1 MKKIFLK
8 LFMLPAFLFLISSCS
23 FFKLENAV
31 DPNNPSLGSVS
42 SNATR
47 NQIQSL
53 VTGLEARHRDYVFT
67 ITAAFGAF
75 GREIW
80 YLNASDPRWQT
91 DWLGQ
96 GGRKPDAAF
105 FGFGATGGAAYATPY
120 QTIKQAEVLI
130 ASAQNTSSIS
140 EQEKNAIMGFAKTIE
155 GYQFMIAAN
164 GQYQNGI
171 RIDIKDEQNPGP
183 FVSYTEALA
192 HIQKVLDEGNQAL
205 ANAGTGNFPFRL
217 TAGFTGTGFGTIAS
231 LRQLNRA
238 IAARL
243 AVYRQDWTG
252 ALNALR
258 ESFFTLTGDLDLGPA
273 HTYGAPPDI
282 FNPLYFVPN
291 AATTT
296 MIVAHPSIITNAL
309 PGDLRVQNKLLR
321 RNTPIVVTTD
331 GIPLSGEYQDKRF
344 PSNTSPLKFIRN
356 EELVLIYA
364 EANAQLGNTAEA
376 VNAINRIR
384 TAAGLPAY
392 TGATT
397 QAALITEILFQ
408 RRYSLWCEPW
418 GHRWIDARRY
428 NRLNEI
434 PTDIDRGTVFT
445 QLERPQA
452 EINWDLFKGK

>member
-1 MKKIFLK
+1 
-8 LFMLPAFLFLISSCS
+8 
-23 FFKLENAV
+23 
-31 DPNNPSLGSVS
+31 
-42 SNATR
+42 
-47 NQIQSL
+47 
-53 VTGLEARHRDYVFT
+53 
-67 ITAAFGAF
+67 
-75 GREIW
+75 
-80 YLNASDPRWQT
+80 
-91 DWLGQ
+91 
-96 GGRKPDAAF
+96 
-105 FGFGATGGAAYATPY
+105 
-120 QTIKQAEVLI
+120 
-130 ASAQNTSSIS
+130 
-140 EQEKNAIMGFAKTIE
+140 
-155 GYQFMIAAN
+155 
-164 GQYQNGI
+164 
-171 RIDIKDEQNPGP
+171 
-183 FVSYTEALA
+183 VSYTEALA

-205 ANAGTGNFPFRL
+205 ASAGTGNFPFRL
-217 TAGFTGTGFGTIAS
+217 TAGFTATGFGTITA

-243 AVYRQDWTG
+243 AVYRQDWAG

-296 MIVAHPSIITNAL
+296 MIVAHPSIIANAL

-321 RNTPIVVTTD
+321 RNIPVVVTTD
-331 GIPLSGEYQDKRF
+331 GIPLSGEYQDRRF
-344 PSNTSPLKFIRN
+344 PTNTSPVKFIRN

-364 EANAQLGNTAEA
+364 EASAQSGNTTEA

-384 TAAGLPAY
+384 SAAGLPAY
-392 TGATT
+392 AGATT
-397 QAALITEILFQ
+397 RDALINEILFQ

-434 PTDIDRGTVFT
+434 PTDLDRGSVFT

-452 EINWDLFKGK
+452 EVNWDLFKKK